1 VRAVRLSA
9 PWLLPVDGPTIR
21 DGAVLVGH
29 DGRIEAVGPSDT
41 LPYPP
46 DIESTHLANAVI
58 LPGLINVHTHLELTG
73 LELDVPRDRFP
84 AWITS
89 VRAAKSNRSRETF
102 LAAAIEGL
110 REAHRSGVTTIAD
123 TGDSGT
129 VIEALNQV
137 GGSGIAYHEV
147 FGPHPD
153 QAEECM
159 VAFRDDLDRLRRFE
173 GPRVRLGV
181 SPHAPYTVSGPLYR
195 AVTRLANG
203 LDLPIAL
210 HLAES
215 KDESALMMG
224 QGKFAEGWRARGIP
238 LPDDPSHGVGTGS
251 ESWSTRGASRTP
263 VAWLDTLGV
272 LGPRTL
278 CIHVVQ
284 VTDDDLALLAERSV
298 AIAYCPLS
306 NLEHGHGPAPLL
318 EFQRAGLRVGVGT
331 DSVLSVGKP
340 DLFAELSSAH
350 ALLGAS
356 QALRL
361 VTLGGAEALG
371 LDHEVGSI
379 SVGKWGDLCAVEV
392 GPGDSQGIEERVL
405 AAGTPAVIGTW
416 LAGQCCIP

>member
-1 VRAVRLSA
+1 VNAVRLSA
-9 PWLLPVDGPTIR
+9 PWLLPIDRPAIR
-21 DGAVLVGH
+21 DGAVLVG
-29 DGRIEAVGPSDT
+29 DNGRIQAVGPADRV
-41 LPYPP
+41 PDPP
-46 DIESTHLANAVI
+46 DVQSSYLPHAAI

-73 LELDVPRDRFP
+73 LDLDVPRDRFP
-84 AWITS
+84 AWITG
-89 VRAAKSNRSRETF
+89 VRAAKSVRSRETF

-129 VIEALNQV
+129 VIEALQQV

-159 VAFRDDLDRLRRFE
+159 LGFRDDLDRLRRFE

-195 AVTRLANG
+195 AVTRLAG
-203 LDLPIAL
+203 ELDLPVAL

-224 QGKFAEGWRARGIP
+224 RGKFAKAWRARGIP
-238 LPDDPSHGVGTGS
+238 LPDAEGM
-251 ESWSTRGASRTP
+251 TP
-263 VAWLDTLGV
+263 VAWLDTCGV

-284 VTDDDLALLAERSV
+284 VSGEDVDLLAQRGVS
-298 AIAYCPLS
+298 IAYCPLS
-306 NLEHGHGPAPLL
+306 NQRHGHGEAPLL
-318 EFQRAGLRVGVGT
+318 DFRRAGLRVGVGT
-331 DSVLSVGKP
+331 DSVLSVGTP
-340 DLFAELSSAH
+340 DLFAELSFAR
-350 ALLGAS
+350 ARLGAS

-361 VTLGGAEALG
+361 ATVAGAEALG
-371 LDHEVGSI
+371 LDHEIGSI
-379 SVGKWGDLCAVEV
+379 TVGKWGDLCAVEV
-392 GPGDSQGIEERVL
+392 GPGDSGAIEDRVL
-405 AAGTPAVIGTW
+405 AAGTPGVVGTW
-416 LAGQCCIP
+416 LAGRRCVP